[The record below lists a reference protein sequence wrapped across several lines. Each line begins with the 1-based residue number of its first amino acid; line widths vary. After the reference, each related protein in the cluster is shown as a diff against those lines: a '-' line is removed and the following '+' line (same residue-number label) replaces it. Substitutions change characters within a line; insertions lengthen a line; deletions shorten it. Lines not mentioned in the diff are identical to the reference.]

1 MRDKVV
7 MVLDDEPGVAKY
19 CRTTL
24 ELSGFE
30 VIESMDARQAVGFLE
45 KARVDLLLVD
55 IQMPHMDG
63 FQVMERAR
71 EYQPDIAIL
80 IMTGYGTMETATKAL
95 RLGANG
101 LILKPFASGAE
112 LVADVERVLSEREGR
127 RESARLGALQPLLKI
142 TDALFKERDQGLL
155 ITTILDAITS
165 LMDSPHAGFYR
176 RAKGTDGADFL
187 KLVEG
192 RGNPPP
198 GEPVGFEGG
207 PVARAD
213 AWGAHVRINPDA
225 VDDPE
230 AYAPLAAMGLG
241 PIMCAPA
248 LRSTT
253 SNSVLLAARDAD
265 GQPFSEADVDL
276 FSILA
281 NQAGIALENSQLFSE
296 LQASIDQIQEH
307 QRALLQTEKMAVIGR
322 LTASIAHEVNNPLQ
336 AVRNCLHL
344 ITRDDLVLEKRSE
357 YLTLAQDELQRLM
370 DTVQQMLDFY
380 RPSPSQREPV
390 DINALIQ
397 TVLSLLSKQLQQ
409 NEIKVETR
417 LGKGLPLLY
426 LVRNQMQQV
435 FFNILINAME
445 AMPDGGTVTIRTA
458 LRRDAV
464 EVLIEDDG
472 HGVPEETRER
482 LFEPFVSS
490 KPQGTGLGLS
500 VSYTI
505 LDSHGGTIELV
516 ETENGKPGTAF
527 RVGLPLAEAV

>member
-1 MRDKVV
+1 
-7 MVLDDEPGVAKY
+7 
-19 CRTTL
+19 
-24 ELSGFE
+24 
-30 VIESMDARQAVGFLE
+30 
-45 KARVDLLLVD
+45 
-55 IQMPHMDG
+55 
-63 FQVMERAR
+63 
-71 EYQPDIAIL
+71 
-80 IMTGYGTMETATKAL
+80 
-95 RLGANG
+95 
-101 LILKPFASGAE
+101 
-112 LVADVERVLSEREGR
+112 
-127 RESARLGALQPLLKI
+127 
-142 TDALFKERDQGLL
+142 
-155 ITTILDAITS
+155 
-165 LMDSPHAGFYR
+165 
-176 RAKGTDGADFL
+176 
-187 KLVEG
+187 
-192 RGNPPP
+192 
-198 GEPVGFEGG
+198 
-207 PVARAD
+207 
-213 AWGAHVRINPDA
+213 
-225 VDDPE
+225 
-230 AYAPLAAMGLG
+230 
-241 PIMCAPA
+241 
-248 LRSTT
+248 
-253 SNSVLLAARDAD
+253 
-265 GQPFSEADVDL
+265 
-276 FSILA
+276 
-281 NQAGIALENSQLFSE
+281 
-296 LQASIDQIQEH
+296 
-307 QRALLQTEKMAVIGR
+307 
-322 LTASIAHEVNNPLQ
+322 
-336 AVRNCLHL
+336 
-344 ITRDDLVLEKRSE
+344 
-357 YLTLAQDELQRLM
+357 M
-370 DTVQQMLDFY
+370 DTVRQMLDFY

>member
-1 MRDKVV
+1 
-7 MVLDDEPGVAKY
+7 
-19 CRTTL
+19 
-24 ELSGFE
+24 
-30 VIESMDARQAVGFLE
+30 
-45 KARVDLLLVD
+45 
-55 IQMPHMDG
+55 
-63 FQVMERAR
+63 MEQAR
-71 EYQPDIAIL
+71 EFQPDIAIL

-95 RLGANG
+95 RMGANG
-101 LILKPFASGAE
+101 LILKPFSSGAE
-112 LVADVERVLSEREGR
+112 LVHDVERVLGERDQR

-142 TDALFKERDQGLL
+142 TDALFKERDPQHL
-155 ITTILDAITS
+155 ITTILDAIKT

-176 RAKGTDGADFL
+176 REKATGGGDFL
-187 KLVEG
+187 ALVDSHG
-192 RGNPPP
+192 TPPP

-213 AWGAHVRINPDA
+213 AWGAHVRINPDSL
-225 VDDPE
+225 DDLE
-230 AYAPLAAMGLG
+230 ASEAMAALGLG
-241 PIMCAPA
+241 PVMSAPA
-248 LRSTT
+248 LRSTV
-253 SNSVLLAARDAD
+253 SNSVLLAARNPD
-265 GQPFSEADVDL
+265 GLPFTEADVEH

-281 NQAGIALENSQLFSE
+281 NQAGIALENSQLFAD
-296 LQASIDQIQEH
+296 LQNSIDQIQEQ
-307 QRALLQTEKMAVIGR
+307 QRALLQTEKMAAIGR

-357 YLTLAQDELQRLM
+357 YLSLAQDELQRLM

-397 TVLSLLSKQLQQ
+397 TVLSLLAKQFQQ

-417 LGKGLPLLY
+417 LAKGLPLLY

-435 FFNILINAME
+435 FFNVLLNAME
-445 AMPDGGTVTIRTA
+445 AMTDGGTVTIRTA
-458 LRRDAV
+458 LRSDAV
-464 EVLIEDDG
+464 EILVEDDG
-472 HGVPEETRER
+472 PGVPDVTRLR

-516 ETENGKPGTAF
+516 DAAAGRTGASF
-527 RVGLPLAEAV
+527 RVSLPLAEAV